1 MTLKFKTMITL
12 AGAVVIAGC
21 QTVSDSNSNILSV
34 SEAITEVQRVCTL
47 TGAKFER
54 SISVVENSG
63 YIKTNKNVRT
73 GEQKYI
79 NDAKKANFTLFKAP
93 NGFTTCKLFVQIRDN
108 PNSVEAAF
116 LNDTRI
122 KKVPIGKKSA
132 FYYSIG
138 NSGHRADFR
147 GPFTSNKSPIVAVN
161 FIVSQVRD

>member
-1 MTLKFKTMITL
+1 MLT
-12 AGAVVIAGC
+12 GC
-21 QTVSDSNSNILSV
+21 QSVTVNQSNLLSV
-34 SEAITEVQRVCTL
+34 SEAITEVQRVCTS

-63 YIKTNKNVRT
+63 YNKSDQNVRS

-79 NDAKKANFTLFKAP
+79 NGTKKANFVLFTAP
-93 NGFTTCKLFVQIRDN
+93 KGLKTCKLFIQVRDN

-116 LNDTRI
+116 LNDSRI
-122 KKVPIGKKSA
+122 KKVPVGKKSA

-147 GPFTSNKSPIVAVN
+147 GPYTSNKSPIVAVN